1 MIRFENI
8 EVTFGDFTAIPSLDL
23 QVEPGEFF
31 TLLGPSGCGKTT
43 ALRTLAGFIEPS
55 AGEVY
60 VDGKDVTR
68 LPSDKRQVGMVFQN
82 YALFPSMSVWEN
94 IAFGLR
100 VRKEKPAESDRLVRD
115 IARRV
120 DLVDDQLRKNVAE
133 LSGGQQQRV
142 AVARALVLQPKIL
155 LLDEPLSNLDAKLRH
170 QLRQQ
175 LKDLQSE
182 FGITTVYVTHD
193 QDEALAMSDR
203 VAVFNKGVVEQ
214 IGTPQSIYDESAT
227 EFVCNFIGDSSRLT
241 AEFVAELNRQSAPV
255 LNPAANSYLRVEKAS
270 LDPAGGGRLGG
281 PGAGNSR
288 LEDLSRPAQP
298 VRRPQ
303 PRRRY
308 PAAGQ
313 GGRRDPSRH
322 GQPGHGV
329 RPALPRPPVPPGHGR
344 LPRKPAA
351 GSDQPVSTAGGSNG
365 ASTRSMLRSPAVLIV
380 GVVLTWFIAAF
391 LVWPNANVLIQTFFP
406 DGSFSGRAAEKLF
419 SSQRAMKSLG
429 NSFLLAVALSI
440 TVNVVGIFIVL
451 VTQYFRIRG
460 SRVLFLGYATTFI
473 YGGIVLAAGY
483 KFIYGDKGIVTGF
496 LLGLFPGM
504 DPGWFSGFF
513 AVLAVM
519 TFATTTN
526 HMLFVANA
534 LKGVDY
540 QTIEA
545 ARNMGASTWTILR
558 RIVLP
563 MLKPTLFA
571 VTILSFLTG
580 LGALSAPQVLGGREF
595 QTITPMILTFS
606 NSPTSRDLAAL
617 LAVILGV
624 ATILMLAVMT
634 RLEKGGTY
642 FSVSKVSSGTAEAA
656 DHATPWPT
664 LPCTPPPTCCSPST
678 RCPWC

>member
-8 EVTFGDFTAIPSLDL
+8 EVTFGDFTAIPNLDL

-60 VDGKDVTR
+60 VDGKAVTR

-120 DLVDDQLRKNVAE
+120 DLSEDQLRKNVAE

-241 AEFVAELNRQSAPV
+241 AGFVAELNRQSSSCPRSRGQ
-255 LNPAANSYLRVEKAS
+255 LL
-270 LDPAGGGRLGG
+270 PAGGKGIPGSRRRQRLGR
-281 PGAGNSR
+281 PGAGNR
-288 LEDLSRPAQP
+288 GLEDLSRPAQP
-298 VRRPQ
+298 VRRPL

-322 GQPGHGV
+322 GQPGNGV
-329 RPALPRPPVPPGHGR
+329 CPALPCPPVPPGNRR
-344 LPRKPAA
+344 L
-351 GSDQPVSTAGGSNG
+351 
-365 ASTRSMLRSPAVLIV
+365 
-380 GVVLTWFIAAF
+380 
-391 LVWPNANVLIQTFFP
+391 
-406 DGSFSGRAAEKLF
+406 AAE
-419 SSQRAMKSLG
+419 
-429 NSFLLAVALSI
+429 
-440 TVNVVGIFIVL
+440 
-451 VTQYFRIRG
+451 
-460 SRVLFLGYATTFI
+460 
-473 YGGIVLAAGY
+473 AGCR
-483 KFIYGDKGIVTGF
+483 K
-496 LLGLFPGM
+496 
-504 DPGWFSGFF
+504 
-513 AVLAVM
+513 
-519 TFATTTN
+519 
-526 HMLFVANA
+526 
-534 LKGVDY
+534 
-540 QTIEA
+540 
-545 ARNMGASTWTILR
+545 
-558 RIVLP
+558 
-563 MLKPTLFA
+563 
-571 VTILSFLTG
+571 
-580 LGALSAPQVLGGREF
+580 
-595 QTITPMILTFS
+595 
-606 NSPTSRDLAAL
+606 
-617 LAVILGV
+617 
-624 ATILMLAVMT
+624 
-634 RLEKGGTY
+634 
-642 FSVSKVSSGTAEAA
+642 
-656 DHATPWPT
+656 
-664 LPCTPPPTCCSPST
+664 
-678 RCPWC
+678 